1 MRCAKAKCVVLG
13 GHVCGRVVVVILA
26 QSTVG
31 AEAGGNE
38 RTKGVG
44 GGGVALF
51 LCWGVGHDGWFC
63 SESGVGM
70 CRAGGYLLTRP
81 EELEDLMYARS
92 TPMRDRVLELVLKGR
107 TGAFEGL
114 ISMFRLM
121 QT

>member
-1 MRCAKAKCVVLG
+1 MVLAQRT
-13 GHVCGRVVVVILA
+13 VRVVA
-26 QSTVG
+26 RG
-31 AEAGGNE
+31 DE
-38 RTKGVG
+38 RTEGVG
-44 GGGVALF
+44 RGGVVYF